1 MYNHFQ
7 IKLYQ
12 TLVNFLV
19 QQIIFTVKLKVII
32 LKSQQPQTDPKSC
45 KTSNTLIHYFKIV
58 ILVHK

>member
-12 TLVNFLV
+12 TLFNFLV

-32 LKSQQPQTDPKSC
+32 LKSQQPQTDPKS
-45 KTSNTLIHYFKIV
+45 KSKM
-58 ILVHK
+58 